1 MFQKKLEVPP
11 ILISSDGSFV
21 GQSKK
26 TVNELRDK
34 YSEPMDNLELL
45 DAIVDD
51 RLNHC
56 SRCRTRG
63 TACDG
68 KQGRA
73 CAPCK
78 KSKLSCNLSST
89 RVPTAKSKGEF
100 MFTCIRGVSYTYVTF
115 PDMSKKPGDTDFLAS
130 AISTRPRTS
139 ERSSTPTQRKLQ
151 SWVEGLGVPNA
162 VLNREPIHTYI
173 FHTC

>member
-11 ILISSDGSFV
+11 ILVGSDGSFV

-34 YSEPMDNLELL
+34 YSELMDNLELL
-45 DAIVDD
+45 DAIVSLPDD

-63 TACDG
+63 TTCDG

-89 RVPTAKSKGEF
+89 RVPTVKSKGEF
-100 MFTCIRGVSYTYVTF
+100 TFTCIKTRFLCRYDFYCCSRRVEEARGYGLCSIC
-115 PDMSKKPGDTDFLAS
+115 DFDAS
-130 AISTRPRTS
+130 SD
-139 ERSSTPTQRKLQ
+139 E
-151 SWVEGLGVPNA
+151 
-162 VLNREPIHTYI
+162 
-173 FHTC
+173 